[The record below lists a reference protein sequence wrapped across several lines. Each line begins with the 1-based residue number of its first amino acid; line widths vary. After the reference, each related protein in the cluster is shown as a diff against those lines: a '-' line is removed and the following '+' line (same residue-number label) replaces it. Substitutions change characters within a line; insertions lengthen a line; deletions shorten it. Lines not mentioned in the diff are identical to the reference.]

1 MEVFSKGSGNRATTS
16 TNCNETSSRSHL
28 IMLIDIDIIQG
39 NNTPIHSKLFLVDL
53 AGSERTSRSGVIG
66 QAMKEAQYI
75 NKSLSALGDVME
87 ALDQKAKFIPY
98 RNSKLTYL
106 LQDALGG
113 NSRTMMVVTVCPT
126 DITTDE
132 TLFTLQFAT
141 RVRNIV
147 LGSAKKNAA
156 NGKNLEDAMKNLKN
170 LLKESKK
177 KNQLL
182 EDTNI
187 ELKKDI
193 KKSSEKNANVLDGTS
208 NYFKLRLL
216 LLVYWFIY
224 LFYVF
229 ANYYLDGNI

>member
-1 MEVFSKGSGNRATTS
+1 
-16 TNCNETSSRSHL
+16 
-28 IMLIDIDIIQG
+28 MLIDIDIIQG
-39 NNTPIHSKLFLVDL
+39 ANTPIHSKLFLVDL
-53 AGSERTSRSGVIG
+53 AGSERTSRSGVTG
-66 QAMKEAQYI
+66 QAMKEAQHI

-126 DITTDE
+126 DTTSDE

-156 NGKNLEDAMKNLKN
+156 NGKNLEEAMKNLKN

-177 KNQLL
+177 KNQAL
-182 EDTNI
+182 EDVNV
-187 ELKKDI
+187 ELKKDM
-193 KKSSEKNANVLDGTS
+193 KKSTEKNANVLDGT
-208 NYFKLRLL
+208 
-216 LLVYWFIY
+216 
-224 LFYVF
+224 LF
-229 ANYYLDGNI
+229 